1 MKKRGIIPFVLCI
14 SLLFL
19 SGCWDRKELN
29 DRAIW
34 FATGW
39 DAAEKDGME
48 ISGQIVIPAN
58 VASQSSGGGATGQSF
73 YTISAKGEN
82 VIDALKISSQSSLEN
97 LILGIDA

>member
-1 MKKRGIIPFVLCI
+1 MIHFVLCI

-34 FATGW
+34 LATGW
-39 DAAEKDGME
+39 DAAENGGVE

-58 VASQSSGGGATGQSF
+58 IATQSGWRWSNGSRVF
-73 YTISAKGEN
+73 IPFLPKG
-82 VIDALKISSQSSLEN
+82 KM
-97 LILGIDA
+97 